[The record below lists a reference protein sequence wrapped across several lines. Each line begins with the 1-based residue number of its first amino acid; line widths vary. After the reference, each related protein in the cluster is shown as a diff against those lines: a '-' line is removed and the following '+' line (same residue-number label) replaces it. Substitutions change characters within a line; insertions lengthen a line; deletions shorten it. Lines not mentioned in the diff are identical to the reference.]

1 MNLTLHLLQSCRES
15 TLSNSHVSAMTN
27 HVCQLIAVVAKTL
40 SKPEEETVDV
50 ASSEDASAQALIKK
64 LADEWREFFSVSA
77 SGNLLHLW
85 LDIAG
90 T

>member
-1 MNLTLHLLQSCRES
+1 MNLTFHLLQSCRES

-40 SKPEEETVDV
+40 SKPVDV